1 MGNRV
6 KMDVKEKVT
15 KQKRAQNNDLKFNGA
30 EYAAFCK
37 PFNHHSNKAT
47 QK

>member
-1 MGNRV
+1 ME
-6 KMDVKEKVT
+6 VKEKVT
-15 KQKRAQNNDLKFNGA
+15 KQKRAQNNDFKFNGA